1 MRISDWSSDVCSSD
15 LTNLVA
21 LLHEQTTTVFHMTDF
36 TLRAAKLRL
45 ERETLAQDDP
55 GFRAGLTAMRE
66 SLDYLRA
73 LFVIGPDGFIEHDTD
88 YPDTPGVSLADRA
101 YFRQHRDNPNLSIFV
116 GKPLLSRSVHRWFVP
131 LARRIENAD
140 GSFAG
145 VVVAAI
151 EPLFFER
158 TYRRL
163 QLNDEDSV
171 ALFHADST
179 LIARVPPRPEMYG
192 RDMSNQ
198 IGRAHV

>member
-1 MRISDWSSDVCSSD
+1 MRISHWSSGVCSSD
-15 LTNLVA
+15 L
-21 LLHEQTTTVFHMTDF
+21 
-36 TLRAAKLRL
+36 
-45 ERETLAQDDP
+45 
-55 GFRAGLTAMRE
+55 
-66 SLDYLRA
+66 
-73 LFVIGPDGFIEHDTD
+73 
-88 YPDTPGVSLADRA
+88 
-101 YFRQHRDNPNLSIFV
+101 
-116 GKPLLSRSVHRWFVP
+116 RWFVP

-192 RDMSNQ
+192 RDMSNLRVFAAALPQ
-198 IGRAHV
+198 APSGVFQVQNLIGRASCRERACQYV

>member
-1 MRISDWSSDVCSSD
+1 MCIVFFFFFKQKTAYELRISDWSSDVCSSD
-15 LTNLVA
+15 L
-21 LLHEQTTTVFHMTDF
+21 
-36 TLRAAKLRL
+36 
-45 ERETLAQDDP
+45 
-55 GFRAGLTAMRE
+55 E

-73 LFVIGPDGFIEHDTD
+73 LFVIGPDGFIQHDTD
-88 YPDTPGVSLADRA
+88 YPDTPRVSLADRS
-101 YFRQHRDNPNLSIFV
+101 YFRQHRDNPGLSIFV

-131 LARRIENAD
+131 LARRIDKAD

-179 LIARVPPRPEMYG
+179 MIALVPQLPEMYG
-192 RDMSNQ
+192 QNMSNLRVFSEALPRESRGVFQ
-198 IGRAHV
+198 GQKIGKAGCR

>member
-1 MRISDWSSDVCSSD
+1 
-15 LTNLVA
+15 
-21 LLHEQTTTVFHMTDF
+21 
-36 TLRAAKLRL
+36 
-45 ERETLAQDDP
+45 
-55 GFRAGLTAMRE
+55 MRE

-131 LARRIENAD
+131 LARRIENAA

-145 VVVAAI
+145 AVVAAI
-151 EPLFFER
+151 EPRFFER

-163 QLNDEDSV
+163 HPNDADSF
-171 ALFHADST
+171 ALVHADRT
-179 LIARVPPRPEMYG
+179 PLARLPPRPSILE
-192 RDMSNQ
+192 RD
-198 IGRAHV
+198 